1 MVQQHK
7 KEEVMPTLK
16 RGNKVHVVLQAIG
29 PNYNNNLLFFS

>member
-16 RGNKVHVVLQAIG
+16 RGNKVVLQAIG